1 MILPETL
8 PSSLRALLE
17 RPRTVRNAEWSALQQ
32 FIQARTL
39 EKKITIEVVLF
50 LIGIHVSELPPT
62 PNSEKEHK
70 EALIMEGTYAAFE
83 ALGVYRR
90 VGREPS
96 GFWIWE
102 RLEDV
107 PPLERDAQETLLK
120 DAILAYF
127 HAENLIPA

>member
-8 PSSLRALLE
+8 PPSLRALLE